1 MTQNAPNH
9 GEDPL
14 DPRNHQGLSQSQ
26 AEERLASEGPNELTS
41 SKQRSLLHIALDVL
55 REPMLIL
62 LLVCGGIYIVL
73 GDIKEALTLSVF
85 VVIIIVITIYQER
98 KTERSLEALRDLT
111 SPRALVVR
119 DGLPKRIAGR
129 EVVRG
134 DLLVLSEGDR
144 VPADSVLVGAA
155 NLEADES
162 LLTGES
168 VPVRKSRGKGDETAT
183 QNPGG
188 DDLPY
193 VFSGSLIVKGRGIA
207 RVLKTGE
214 HTELGRIGKALSS
227 LDIHKTHVEQEIHR
241 IVKTA
246 FVFAIAL
253 CTLVVSIY
261 TLTRGNFLRAF
272 LAGITLAMA
281 MLPEEFPVVLAVF
294 MALGAYRMSRMK
306 VLARRAAAVEML
318 GAATVLCVDKTGTL
332 TENRMSARVL
342 SVEDEECD
350 LEKLGEGELD
360 ERFHLLVEFGIL
372 ASQRDPFDPMEIAF
386 HTIGKQKLEGT
397 EHLHADWNLIREYSL
412 SPELLALSHVWRS
425 PGGDRY
431 VIAAKGA
438 PEAIFDLCHLDEANT
453 NTNTKKLKEQV
464 SNMAGR
470 GLRVLGVAR
479 AYFGGAE
486 LPGQQ
491 HDFDFELLGLVGL
504 ADPVRKGVKEAV
516 ADCKKAGIHVVMIT
530 GDYPGTA
537 RAIGREIGIES
548 EEVLTG
554 PDILALPEQ
563 SLKERVGQIS
573 IFARVVPEQKLKL
586 VQAFMARGD
595 IVAMTGDGVNDA
607 PALKAAHIGVA
618 MGGRGTDVAR
628 EASALVV
635 TDDNFTSIVDAVRMG
650 RRVFDNLK
658 KAMAYIIAVHVPI
671 AGISLVPVILGWPL
685 VLLPAHV
692 LFMELVIDPACSV
705 AFEAEP
711 AELDIMRRPPR
722 SASARLF
729 GLKDLVFSVLQGL
742 GVLGA
747 SLFLYQRD
755 LGAPNANE
763 DHARAMAFCALLIS
777 NWALILVNRS
787 QSRSIVRTLFVKN
800 TAALFVIVGAL
811 LVLLAVLFVPALR
824 SLFRFAPLSPGEL
837 GLCAA
842 LGLGSVLWFEIVKAL
857 RRARQ

>member
-1 MTQNAPNH
+1 MTQTPAPQSS
-9 GEDPL
+9 DPL
-14 DPRNHQGLSQSQ
+14 DPRNYQGLSELQ
-26 AEERLASEGPNELTS
+26 AQERLKTEGPNELPS
-41 SKQRSLLHIALDVL
+41 SKQKSLLWIALDVL

-62 LLVCGGIYIVL
+62 LLVCGAIYIVL
-73 GDIKEALTLSVF
+73 GDLKEALTLSGF

-111 SPRALVVR
+111 SPRALVIR

-129 EVVRG
+129 DVARG
-134 DLLVLSEGDR
+134 DILILAEGDR
-144 VPADSVLVGAA
+144 VAADSLILGVS
-155 NLEADES
+155 NLQADES

-168 VPVRKSRGKGDETAT
+168 VPVRKIQGKGDETAT

-188 DDLPY
+188 DDLPF
-193 VFSGSLIVKGRGIA
+193 VFSGSLIVKGRAIA
-207 RVLKTGE
+207 KVLSTGE
-214 HTELGRIGKALSS
+214 HTEIGRIGKALSS
-227 LDIHKTHVEQEIHR
+227 LDIHKTHVEQEIQR

-253 CTLVVSIY
+253 CTLVVAIY
-261 TLTRGNFLRAF
+261 TLTRGHFLRAF

-294 MALGAYRMSRMK
+294 MALGAFRMSRLK

-318 GAATVLCVDKTGTL
+318 GAASVLCVDKTGTL
-332 TENRMSARVL
+332 TENRMTVRSLR
-342 SVEDEECD
+342 SEDQECNIQ
-350 LEKLGEGELD
+350 ELGGAELA
-360 ERFHLLVEFGIL
+360 ETFHLLVEFGIL
-372 ASQRDPFDPMEIAF
+372 ASQRDPFDPMELAF
-386 HTIGKQKLEGT
+386 HRLGQEKLEGT
-397 EHLHADWNLIREYSL
+397 EHLHADWNLIREYPL

-425 PGGDRY
+425 PGGDRF

-438 PEAIFDLCHLDEANT
+438 PEAIFDLCHLDEQSIAHLR
-453 NTNTKKLKEQV
+453 KQV
-464 SNMAGR
+464 SAMADR

-479 AYFGGAE
+479 AYFGGEE

-504 ADPVRKGVKEAV
+504 HDPVRKGVKEAV
-516 ADCKKAGIHVVMIT
+516 ADCKRAGIHVVMIT

-537 RAIGREIGIES
+537 RAIANEIGIQS
-548 EEVLTG
+548 ENILTG
-554 PDILALPEQ
+554 PELAAMPEET
-563 SLKERVGQIS
+563 LKERVGGIS

-595 IVAMTGDGVNDA
+595 VVAMTGDGVNDA

-671 AGISLVPVILGWPL
+671 AGMSLIPVVFGWPL

-711 AELDIMRRPPR
+711 AEADIMQRPPR
-722 SASARLF
+722 SATARLF
-729 GLKDLVFSVLQGL
+729 GWRDLVFSVAQGL
-742 GVLGA
+742 CVLGA
-747 SLFLYQRD
+747 SLYIYYRA
-755 LGAPNANE
+755 LGMAEAGE
-763 DHARAMAFCALLIS
+763 DHARAMAFCTLIIS
-777 NWALILVNRS
+777 NWALIMVNRS
-787 QSRSIVRTLFVKN
+787 RTLSIIHTLFVKN
-800 TAALFVIVGAL
+800 TAALLVIMGAL
-811 LVLLAVLFVPALR
+811 LVLVAVLYIPFLR
-824 SLFRFAPLSPGEL
+824 SLFRFSPLSLSEL
-837 GLCAA
+837 LICA
-842 LGLGSVLWFEIVKAL
+842 GLGIGAVVWVDILKWVHGHGGK
-857 RRARQ
+857 RG